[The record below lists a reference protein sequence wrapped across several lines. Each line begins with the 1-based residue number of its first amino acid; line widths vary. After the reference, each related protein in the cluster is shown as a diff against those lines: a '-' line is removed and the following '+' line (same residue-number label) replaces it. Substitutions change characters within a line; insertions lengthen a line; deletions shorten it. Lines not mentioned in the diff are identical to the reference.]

1 MTYLS
6 EEEKASVVA
15 RYMERYAKHGIHV
28 DALKSGGAAK
38 QLIRHTVHAS
48 MFNLKDK
55 HILDVGCGI
64 GMFYEY
70 LKSLP
75 TQIASYTGLDIV
87 EPFLEYDRAQ
97 YPEAR
102 FDKVDI
108 FLDPLDAYTP
118 DVVFMSQV
126 FNNKYH
132 GADNEEIAKEAIRRF
147 FSIAQ
152 VGIAID
158 FMTSYVDYNE
168 AGLHYF
174 SPETMFT
181 FAKTL
186 TRTVA
191 LRHDYGP
198 FEFTLFLYKQPTF
211 DLDEISAKIAGS
223 K

>member
-6 EEEKASVVA
+6 ENEKSSVVA
-15 RYMERYAKHGIHV
+15 RYLERYAQHGIHV

-38 QLIRHTVHAS
+38 QLVRHMVHSS
-48 MFNLKDK
+48 MFDLNNK

-75 TQIASYTGLDIV
+75 IQIASYTGLDIV
-87 EPFLEYDRAQ
+87 EPFLESNRIRF
-97 YPEAR
+97 PEAR

-108 FLDPLDAYTP
+108 FLDPLDGYSP
-118 DVVFMSQV
+118 DIVFMSQV
-126 FNNKYH
+126 FNNKYKDV
-132 GADNEEIAKEAIRRF
+132 DNEDIAKEAIRRF
-147 FSIAQ
+147 FSISKI
-152 VGIAID
+152 GIAID

-168 AGLHYF
+168 ADLHYF
-174 SPETMFT
+174 SPEKMFS

-191 LRHDYGP
+191 LRHDYTQ
-198 FEFTLFLYKQPTF
+198 FEFTLFLYNQTTYN
-211 DLDEISAKIAGS
+211 LDEITTNLSANR
-223 K
+223 

>member
-174 SPETMFT
+174 SPETM
-181 FAKTL
+181 
-186 TRTVA
+186 
-191 LRHDYGP
+191 
-198 FEFTLFLYKQPTF
+198 
-211 DLDEISAKIAGS
+211 
-223 K
+223 